1 MRYTA
6 DRLLSFVSRALSRL
20 DIPEADAALVAGS
33 LVDADAAGQSGHGLI
48 RLPFLLSRLK
58 SGHIATHPDVRLIHE
73 TPSVA
78 LLDGGNGLG
87 PVVGSRAIKIAVDK
101 ARATGAALC
110 AVRRSNHL
118 GAMGFYVERAARE
131 GMITIGLSNTPP
143 AMAPP
148 GAHDPFLGT
157 NPIAAAFPTK
167 STPVVV
173 DLATSQVAR
182 GRILKAARNGEPIP
196 HGWAVDAGGRTTTDP
211 VTALQGSLVP
221 LGGAK
226 GFALALIVEAL
237 TGVLAG
243 AAVGRAVGGT
253 YMNTDQESNV
263 GHTFIAI
270 DPSAASDGFPDRM
283 HALAEAVRKLEPVD
297 PTRPVRMPG
306 DRRQTDSQRNR
317 AEGIE
322 LSNDLVAELE
332 EAAGINI

>member
-131 GMITIGLSNTPP
+131 GMITIGLRFGVPCPRGHLPRIRRPLDRP
-143 AMAPP
+143 A
-148 GAHDPFLGT
+148 T
-157 NPIAAAFPTK
+157 Y
-167 STPVVV
+167 
-173 DLATSQVAR
+173 ATYNR
-182 GRILKAARNGEPIP
+182 DN
-196 HGWAVDAGGRTTTDP
+196 
-211 VTALQGSLVP
+211 AL
-221 LGGAK
+221 
-226 GFALALIVEAL
+226 
-237 TGVLAG
+237 
-243 AAVGRAVGGT
+243 VGL
-253 YMNTDQESNV
+253 N
-263 GHTFIAI
+263 H
-270 DPSAASDGFPDRM
+270 
-283 HALAEAVRKLEPVD
+283 
-297 PTRPVRMPG
+297 
-306 DRRQTDSQRNR
+306 
-317 AEGIE
+317 
-322 LSNDLVAELE
+322 
-332 EAAGINI
+332 